1 MRDEHIIEILDNA
14 PVTTLPAEALELV
27 RTHTK
32 SCSSCDSAFRAA
44 VASSALLKQR
54 SEVSLE
60 PAPFF
65 QTRVMAAWRER
76 QAAESVP
83 ALLRLWRSAG
93 ALVSTMAVTTIALA
107 VLSVM
112 YPAPAQQVSEP
123 LAAAAYSAESVLLGQ
138 GADEQLSDEQ
148 VLSTIYADYE
158 EAR

>member
-1 MRDEHIIEILDNA
+1 MRDEHIIEILDNS
-14 PVTTLPAEALELV
+14 PVNSLPAETLELV
-27 RTHTK
+27 RLHTM
-32 SCSSCDSAFRAA
+32 SCSSCDGAFRAA
-44 VASSALLKQR
+44 IASSALLKQR
-54 SEVSLE
+54 SEVSIE
-60 PAPFF
+60 PSPFF

-76 QAAESVP
+76 HAAESVP
-83 ALLRLWRSAG
+83 ALVRLWRSAG

-123 LAAAAYSAESVLLGQ
+123 VAATYSAESVLLGQ